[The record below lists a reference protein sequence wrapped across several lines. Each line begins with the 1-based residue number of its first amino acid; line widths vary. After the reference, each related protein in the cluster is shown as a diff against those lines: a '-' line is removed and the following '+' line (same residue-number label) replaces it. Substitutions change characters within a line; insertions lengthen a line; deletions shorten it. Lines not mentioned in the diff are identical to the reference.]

1 MKIEL
6 MDVLYTTSMIILAFF
21 AALVITKTISKYL
34 PKEEEKEEEK
44 EIEEKK

>member
-6 MDVLYTTSMIILAFF
+6 MEILYNTSMFILAIF

-34 PKEEEKEEEK
+34 PKEKEKENEEKE
-44 EIEEKK
+44 

>member
-6 MDVLYTTSMIILAFF
+6 MEILYTTSMIILAVF

-34 PKEEEKEEEK
+34 PKEEEKEQEEK
-44 EIEEKK
+44 E